1 MNEDRMFHIG
11 LPKSVK
17 AKYAILPGDP
27 GRVPKIAEYLDD
39 SRKLAFNR
47 EYCTWQG
54 KLCGETVL
62 VTSTGIGGPSA
73 SIAMEELVKLGVDTF
88 VRIGTCGGMNEKVC
102 AGDVVVATGA
112 VRMEGTS
119 REYLPIEYPA
129 VADFGLT
136 ADMVKGAESLGLNYH
151 TGVVQCKDS
160 FYGQHAPSSMPN
172 GYELV
177 RKWNAWIAAGCLA
190 SEMESAAIFA
200 VAAARNVRAATVLHV
215 IWNQVRREKFGE
227 KDESHDT
234 DNAIRAAIEGLK
246 YTIERD
252 KATAEVQ

>member
-1 MNEDRMFHIG
+1 MNEDKMFHIG
-11 LPKSVK
+11 LTRNVK

-27 GRVPKIAEYLDD
+27 GRVPKIAEYMDD
-39 SRKLAFNR
+39 ARKLAFNR
-47 EYCTWQG
+47 EFCTWQG

-73 SIAMEELVKLGVDTF
+73 SIAMEELIKLGVDTF

-102 AGDVVVATGA
+102 AGDIVVATGA
-112 VRMEGTS
+112 IRMEGTS

-136 ADMVKGAESLGLNYH
+136 ADLVKGAESLGLNYH

-160 FYGQHAPSSMPN
+160 FYGQHAPMNMPN
-172 GYELV
+172 GQELM

-200 VAAARNVRAATVLHV
+200 VASARNVRAATVLHV
-215 IWNQVRREKFGE
+215 IWNQMRREKFGDKGE
-227 KDESHDT
+227 IHDT
-234 DNAIRAAIEGLK
+234 ENAIKAALEGLK
-246 YTIERD
+246 LTIARD
-252 KATAEVQ
+252 KSLN